1 MADVITP
8 YGTATLLGLL
18 RRTEN
23 IQYFWQNLYT
33 RQINF
38 DTAMIYL
45 ERVYRKNKKLA
56 AFVAPNVQAGLNR
69 LEGYTTEAV
78 SPAYIKEKDVV
89 DINLPFVRR
98 PGEALITGSMTP
110 EQRRMAWI
118 AEFSDQHEV
127 KIRNRWEWMSAMA
140 AINGSITIESERYP
154 KAVLDFG
161 RDPGLSLT
169 TDWTAQGANPMAD
182 IYKMRK
188 KVNALTGGR
197 VTTHIFGD
205 QAWAAFYK
213 AHKDDLKDLMDTTLR
228 GSETAITKLVDG
240 FEGMEYVGVIQGL
253 NGAGR
258 IEVWTYNTQYE
269 DDNGDMQY
277 FLDPGSVFGIAES
290 LFDGV
295 RCFGAIR
302 DGRAGYQ
309 PIEIFPKNWV
319 GNEDPFDEFIMH
331 QSAPLFVPGEPNS
344 TFLIKAVATQP

>member
-118 AEFSDQHEV
+118 AEFSDQHET
-127 KIRNRWEWMSAMA
+127 KIRNRWEWMSA
-140 AINGSITIESERYP
+140 
-154 KAVLDFG
+154 
-161 RDPGLSLT
+161 
-169 TDWTAQGANPMAD
+169 
-182 IYKMRK
+182 KM
-188 KVNALTGGR
+188 
-197 VTTHIFGD
+197 
-205 QAWAAFYK
+205 
-213 AHKDDLKDLMDTTLR
+213 
-228 GSETAITKLVDG
+228 
-240 FEGMEYVGVIQGL
+240 
-253 NGAGR
+253 
-258 IEVWTYNTQYE
+258 
-269 DDNGDMQY
+269 
-277 FLDPGSVFGIAES
+277 P
-290 LFDGV
+290 
-295 RCFGAIR
+295 
-302 DGRAGYQ
+302 
-309 PIEIFPKNWV
+309 
-319 GNEDPFDEFIMH
+319 
-331 QSAPLFVPGEPNS
+331 
-344 TFLIKAVATQP
+344 